1 MVEKKPLRHRSYDDK
16 KMSLKEALSYIKTG
30 DHIFIGS
37 ACGEPQ
43 YLVKGLVEKAD
54 HLADNE
60 ILHVHTLGVA
70 PYTKPRYSDRF
81 RMNAFFVGI
90 NTRKAVAEGRA
101 DYTPVFLSELPRLIR
116 RGVVPIDV
124 ALIQVTPPDEHGFCS
139 LGVSVEITKTAAENA
154 KLVIAQVNRQ
164 MPRVLGDSFIHIND
178 IDIIVEHDEPLL
190 EAPRPEPDIVSDRI
204 AKYVSELVEDES
216 TLQIGIGSIP
226 DAILSSLADKR
237 DLGIH
242 TELLTEGVVDLV
254 EEGVI
259 TCAKKTINRGKIIA
273 SFAMGTRRLY
283 DFIDNN
289 PMVEFYESD
298 YVNNPLIISQHK
310 KMVAINQALEVDLT
324 GQVCADSLGYRFYSG
339 LGGQADFMRGAML
352 SEGGKAITVIPSTA
366 KDGKISRI
374 KEFLTSGAGVV
385 LTRGDVDYVVTEYG
399 VAHLRGKTIR
409 ERALSLISIAN
420 PKFRNRLLNWAKK
433 HNYVPKEVLPFPE
446 VEYPEELKRYVT
458 LKDGTRVLLRPIMPS
473 DATLKQHFFYALSKE
488 SIKRR
493 YLGSLSLMPLRRIW
507 PYVIVDY
514 MNEMSIVGTI
524 MENENETI
532 IAMGSYSRIPN
543 TETAEVSLV
552 VRDDWQNK
560 GLGTI
565 LFNYLAE
572 IARKRG
578 IKSFTAWILLE
589 NTKMMHI
596 LRKSGYPMRYRIE
609 GNLYYVTID
618 LERKNSSKMVGPAG
632 LEPATNRL

>member
-1 MVEKKPLRHRSYDDK
+1 MSKSKELRRRSYDEK
-16 KMSLKEALSYIKTG
+16 KYSLEEALGFIKTG

-70 PYTKPRYSDRF
+70 PYAKPRYSDRF
-81 RMNAFFVGI
+81 RLNAFFVGI
-90 NTRKAVAEGRA
+90 NTRQAVAEGRA
-101 DYTPVFLSELPRLIR
+101 DYTPVFLSELPRLIS
-116 RGVVPIDV
+116 RGMIPIDV

-139 LGVSVEITKTAAENA
+139 LGVSVEITKTAAEKA

-164 MPRVLGDSFIHIND
+164 MPRVLGDSFIHIKD
-178 IDIIVEHDEPLL
+178 IDIVVEHDEPIL
-190 EAPRPEPDIVSDRI
+190 ELPRPEKDIVSERI
-204 AKYVSELVEDES
+204 ARYVADLVDDGS

-226 DAILSSLADKR
+226 DSVLDALTDKK

-254 EEGVI
+254 EEGVV

-273 SFAMGTRRLY
+273 SFAMGTRRVY

-298 YVNNPLIISQHK
+298 YVNNPVVIGQHE
-310 KMVAINQALEVDLT
+310 KMVAINQALEIDLT

-352 SEGGKAITVIPSTA
+352 SKGGKAITVIPSTA
-366 KDGKISRI
+366 KNGKISRI
-374 KEFLTSGAGVV
+374 RSLLSSGAGVV

-399 VAHLRGKTIR
+399 VASLRGKTIK
-409 ERALSLISIAN
+409 ERALSLINIAH
-420 PKFRNRLLNWAKK
+420 PKFRNDLLEWAKQ
-433 HNYVPKEVLPFPE
+433 HHYVPPEVLPFPE
-446 VEYPEELKRYVT
+446 IEYPEELKKQVV
-458 LKDGTRVLLRPIMPS
+458 LKDGSKVLLRPIKPS
-473 DATLKQHFFYALSKE
+473 DATMKQDLFYSLSKE
-488 SIKRR
+488 TVAKR
-493 YLGSLSLMPLRRIW
+493 YLGSLKAMPLKRIW
-507 PYVIVDY
+507 PYVVVDY
-514 MNEMSIVGTI
+514 DNEMVIVGTVQ
-524 MENENETI
+524 EDGNESI
-532 IAMGSYSRIPN
+532 IAIGSYSRVPN
-543 TETAEVSLV
+543 TNLAEVALV

-565 LFNYLAE
+565 LFNYLCE
-572 IARKRG
+572 IAKKRG
-578 IKSFTAWILLE
+578 LDGFIAWMLAD
-589 NTKMMHI
+589 NRRMMHI
-596 LRKSGYPMRYRIE
+596 LKKSGYSMRYRIE
-609 GNLYYVTID
+609 GNLYHVEI
-618 LERKNSSKMVGPAG
+618 RFK
-632 LEPATNRL
+632 

>member
-1 MVEKKPLRHRSYDDK
+1 MRRNDVSDLRKRSYDDK
-16 KMSLKEALSYIKTG
+16 KYSLKEALSLIKTG

-70 PYTKPRYSDRF
+70 PYTEPRYSDRF

-90 NTRKAVAEGRA
+90 NTRQAVAEGRA
-101 DYTPVFLSELPRLIR
+101 DYTPVFLSQLPKLISS
-116 RGVVPIDV
+116 GMITIDV

-164 MPRVLGDSFIHIND
+164 MPRVLGDSFIHINN
-178 IDIIVEHDEPLL
+178 IDVVVEHDEPIL
-190 EAPRPEPDIVSDRI
+190 ECPRPEKDILSERI
-204 AKYVSELVEDES
+204 AKYVSELIDDGS

-226 DAILSSLADKR
+226 DSILDSLVDKK

-254 EEGVI
+254 EEGVV

-298 YVNNPLIISQHK
+298 YVNNPIVISQHK

-324 GQVCADSLGYRFYSG
+324 GQVCADSLGYKFYSG
-339 LGGQADFMRGAML
+339 LGGQADFIRGAML

-366 KDGKISRI
+366 KEGKISRI
-374 KEFLTSGAGVV
+374 RSLLSPGAGVV

-399 VAHLRGKTIR
+399 IAHLRGKTIR
-409 ERALSLISIAN
+409 ERALSLINIAH
-420 PKFRNRLLNWAKK
+420 PKFRNDLLNWAKE
-433 HNYVPKEVLPFPE
+433 HHYVPQEVLPFPE
-446 VEYPEELKRYVT
+446 TEYPEELKKYVT
-458 LKDGTRVLLRPIMPS
+458 LKDGSKVLIRPIRPS
-473 DATLKQHFFYALSKE
+473 DATMKQHLFYALSKE
-488 SIKRR
+488 SVEKR
-493 YLGSLSLMPLRRIW
+493 YLGSLRAFPLKRIW
-507 PYVIVDY
+507 PYVIIDY
-514 MNEMSIVGTI
+514 NNEMVLVGTVLNGEKED
-524 MENENETI
+524 M
-532 IAMGSYSRIPN
+532 IAIGSYSRIPN
-543 TETAEVSLV
+543 TNFAEVALV
-552 VRDDWQNK
+552 VRDDWQNR

-565 LFNYLAE
+565 LFNYLCE
-572 IARKRG
+572 IAKKRG
-578 IKSFTAWILLE
+578 LNGFIAWVMID
-589 NTKMMHI
+589 NKRMMHI
-596 LRKSGYPMRYRIE
+596 FRKSGHQIRYRIE
-609 GNLYYVTID
+609 GNLYYVEI
-618 LERKNSSKMVGPAG
+618 RFK
-632 LEPATNRL
+632 

>member
-1 MVEKKPLRHRSYDDK
+1 MSKSEELRRRSYDEK
-16 KMSLKEALSYIKTG
+16 KYGLEEALGFIKTG

-70 PYTKPRYSDRF
+70 PYAKPRYSDKF
-81 RMNAFFVGI
+81 RLNAFFVGI
-90 NTRKAVAEGRA
+90 NTRQAVAEGRA
-101 DYTPVFLSELPRLIR
+101 DYTPVFLSELPRLIS
-116 RGVVPIDV
+116 RGMIPIDV

-139 LGVSVEITKTAAENA
+139 LGVSVEITKTAAEKA

-164 MPRVLGDSFIHIND
+164 MPRVLGDSFIHVND
-178 IDIIVEHDEPLL
+178 IDIIVEHDEPIL
-190 EAPRPEPDIVSDRI
+190 ELPRPEKDIVSERI
-204 AKYVSELVEDES
+204 ARYVADLVDDES

-226 DAILSSLADKR
+226 DSVLDALMDKK

-254 EEGVI
+254 EEGVV

-298 YVNNPLIISQHK
+298 YVNNPVVIGQHE
-310 KMVAINQALEVDLT
+310 KMVAINQALEIDLT

-352 SEGGKAITVIPSTA
+352 SKGGKAITVIPSTA
-366 KDGKISRI
+366 KNGKISRI
-374 KEFLTSGAGVV
+374 RSLLSSGAGVV

-399 VAHLRGKTIR
+399 VASLRGKTIK
-409 ERALSLISIAN
+409 ERALSLINIAH
-420 PKFRNRLLNWAKK
+420 PKFRNDLLEWAKQ
-433 HNYVPKEVLPFPE
+433 HHYVPPEVLPFPE
-446 VEYPEELKRYVT
+446 IEYPEELKRNVV
-458 LKDGTRVLLRPIMPS
+458 LKDGSKVLLRPIKPS
-473 DATLKQHFFYALSKE
+473 DATMKQDLFYSLSKE
-488 SIKRR
+488 TVAKR
-493 YLGSLSLMPLRRIW
+493 YLGSLKAMPLKRIW
-507 PYVIVDY
+507 PYVVVDY
-514 MNEMSIVGTI
+514 DNEMVIVGTVQ
-524 MENENETI
+524 EDGNESI
-532 IAMGSYSRIPN
+532 IAIGSYSRVPDTN
-543 TETAEVSLV
+543 LAEVALV

-565 LFNYLAE
+565 LFNYLCE
-572 IARKRG
+572 IAKKCG
-578 IKSFTAWILLE
+578 LDGFIAWMLAD
-589 NTKMMHI
+589 NRRMMHI
-596 LRKSGYPMRYRIE
+596 LKKSGYPMRYRIE
-609 GNLYYVTID
+609 GDLYHVEI
-618 LERKNSSKMVGPAG
+618 KFK
-632 LEPATNRL
+632 

>member
-1 MVEKKPLRHRSYDDK
+1 MHRSEELRKRSYDDK
-16 KMSLKEALSYIKTG
+16 KSSLEEALGFIKTG

-43 YLVKGLVEKAD
+43 YLVRGLVEKAS

-70 PYTKPRYSDRF
+70 PYAKPRYSDRF
-81 RMNAFFVGI
+81 RLNAFFVGI
-90 NTRKAVAEGRA
+90 NTRQAVAEGRA
-101 DYTPVFLSELPRLIR
+101 DYTPVFLSELPRLISK
-116 RGVVPIDV
+116 GMIPINV

-139 LGVSVEITKTAAENA
+139 LGVSVEITKTAAEKT

-164 MPRVLGDSFIHIND
+164 MPRVLGDSFIHVSK
-178 IDIIVEHDEPLL
+178 IDVVVEHDEPIL
-190 EAPRPEPDIVSDRI
+190 ELPRPEKDIVSERI
-204 AKYVSELVEDES
+204 ARYVAELVDDES
-216 TLQIGIGSIP
+216 TLQIGIGRIP
-226 DAILSSLADKR
+226 DSVLDALIDKK

-254 EEGVI
+254 EEGVV

-298 YVNNPLIISQHK
+298 YVNNPFVISQHE
-310 KMVAINQALEVDLT
+310 KMIAINQALEVDLT

-352 SEGGKAITVIPSTA
+352 SKGGKAITVLPSTA
-366 KDGKISRI
+366 KNGRISRI
-374 KEFLTSGAGVV
+374 RSLLSLGAGVV

-399 VAHLRGKTIR
+399 VAFLRGKTIK
-409 ERALSLISIAN
+409 ERALSLINIAH
-420 PKFRNRLLNWAKK
+420 PKVRNELLEWAKQ
-433 HNYVPKEVLPFPE
+433 HHYVPLEVLPFPE
-446 VEYPEELKRYVT
+446 IEYPEELKRHIV
-458 LKDGTRVLLRPIMPS
+458 LKDGSKVLLRPIKPS
-473 DATLKQHFFYALSKE
+473 DATMKQDLFYSLSKR
-488 SIKRR
+488 SVVKR
-493 YLGSLSLMPLRRIW
+493 YLGSLKVMPLKRIW

-514 MNEMSIVGTI
+514 NNEMVIVGTVR
-524 MENENETI
+524 EGESESI
-532 IAMGSYSRIPN
+532 IAIGSYSRVPN
-543 TETAEVSLV
+543 TDFAEVALV

-565 LFNYLAE
+565 LFNYLCE
-572 IARKRG
+572 IAKKHRLAG
-578 IKSFTAWILLE
+578 FTAWVMID
-589 NTKMMHI
+589 NKRMMHI
-596 LRKSGYPMRYRIE
+596 FKKSSYPMRYRIE
-609 GNLYYVTID
+609 GTLYYVEI
-618 LERKNSSKMVGPAG
+618 KFK
-632 LEPATNRL
+632 

>member
-1 MVEKKPLRHRSYDDK
+1 MDEKRPLRHRSYDDK

-43 YLVKGLVEKAD
+43 YLVRGLVEKAD

-70 PYTKPRYSDRF
+70 PYTKPIYSERF
-81 RMNAFFVGI
+81 RLNAFFVGI
-90 NTRKAVAEGRA
+90 NARRAVAEGRA

-116 RGVVPIDV
+116 RGMVPIDV
-124 ALIQVTPPDEHGFCS
+124 ALIHVTPPDEHGFCS
-139 LGVSVEITKTAAENA
+139 LGVSVEITKTAAEKA

-164 MPRVLGDSFIHIND
+164 MPRVLGDSFIHINN
-178 IDIIVEHDEPLL
+178 IDIVVEHDEPLL
-190 EAPRPEPDIVSDRI
+190 EAPRPESDIVSDRI
-204 AKYVSELVEDES
+204 ARYVSGLIDDES

-226 DAILSSLADKR
+226 DALLSSLTDKK

-254 EEGVI
+254 EEGVV

-298 YVNNPLIISQHK
+298 YVNNPLVISQHK

-366 KDGKISRI
+366 KNGRISRI
-374 KEFLTSGAGVV
+374 RSLLSEGAGVV

-399 VAHLRGKTIR
+399 VASLRGKTIR
-409 ERALSLISIAN
+409 ERALSLINIAH
-420 PKFRNRLLNWAKK
+420 PKFRNELLEWAKQ
-433 HNYVPKEVLPFPE
+433 HHYVPPEVLPFPE
-446 VEYPEELKRYVT
+446 IEYPEELKRYVT
-458 LKDGTRVLLRPIMPS
+458 LKDGSKVLLRPIKPS
-473 DATLKQHFFYALSKE
+473 DATLKQHLFYALSKE
-488 SIKRR
+488 SVKRR
-493 YLGSLSLMPLRRIW
+493 YLGSLNLMPLRRVW
-507 PYVIVDY
+507 PHVVVDY
-514 MNEMSIVGTI
+514 INEMSIVGTVRRD
-524 MENENETI
+524 ENEI
-532 IAMGSYSRIPN
+532 MIAIGSYSRIPN
-543 TETAEVSLV
+543 TDTAEIALL

-560 GLGTI
+560 GLGTL

-572 IARKRG
+572 IARARG
-578 IKSFTAWILLE
+578 IKSFIAWVLLE
-589 NTKMMHI
+589 NTRMMHI
-596 LRKSGYPMRYRIE
+596 FKKSRYPFKCRVE
-609 GNLYYVTID
+609 GNLYHVVID
-618 LERKNSSKMVGPAG
+618 LEGKKAGKN
-632 LEPATNRL
+632 